1 MSEITEQV
9 LPSID
14 ALMQE
19 FYIITH
25 NLANVST
32 VGYKRRCNAFSR
44 SLEAQGSN
52 WETYSPGSIDLNSA
66 FDFSQGSVTE
76 TGRALDLAL
85 YGKGLFVIETPEGPL
100 YTRNG
105 MFRTNS
111 NGQIVDSEG
120 RTVAGEAGPI
130 MIPAGVG
137 LSQLSVA
144 SDGSISAGGTAIG
157 RFSIVDFGADED
169 KLVPAGANRYRMPE
183 EGIVPVAAEQIVVKQ
198 GYLESSNVKMV
209 DELVDM
215 IMVSRLYEAN
225 MKVVS
230 SQTQTSSSI
239 MSVAMG

>member
-1 MSEITEQV
+1 MSGITEQV

-44 SLEAQGSN
+44 SLEAQGSD
-52 WETYSPGSIDLNSA
+52 WETYSPGIIELDSA
-66 FDFSQGSVTE
+66 FDFSQGSITQ
-76 TGRALDLAL
+76 TGRTLDLAV

-105 MFRTNS
+105 MFRTNP

-137 LSQLSVA
+137 LSELSVA

-230 SQTQTSSSI
+230 SQSQTSSSI

>member
-1 MSEITEQV
+1 MSGITEQV

-44 SLEAQGSN
+44 SLEAQGSD
-52 WETYSPGSIDLNSA
+52 WETYSPGIIELDSA
-66 FDFSQGSVTE
+66 FDFSQGSITQ
-76 TGRALDLAL
+76 TGRTLDLAV

-105 MFRTNS
+105 MFRTNP
-111 NGQIVDSEG
+111 NGQIVDS
-120 RTVAGEAGPI
+120 EAGPI

-137 LSQLSVA
+137 LSELSVA

>member
-1 MSEITEQV
+1 M
-9 LPSID
+9 
-14 ALMQE
+14 
-19 FYIITH
+19 
-25 NLANVST
+25 
-32 VGYKRRCNAFSR
+32 
-44 SLEAQGSN
+44 
-52 WETYSPGSIDLNSA
+52 
-66 FDFSQGSVTE
+66 
-76 TGRALDLAL
+76 
-85 YGKGLFVIETPEGPL
+85 YGKGFFIIETPEGPL

-215 IMVSRLYEAN
+215 IMDMIMVSRLYEAG
-225 MKVVS
+225 K
-230 SQTQTSSSI
+230 Q
-239 MSVAMG
+239 